1 MANNDK
7 KCLDDF
13 LSKVDE
19 IESLVKGLNSSDQDV
34 LQKSMQQADQL
45 IATHQAGAGDGGS
58 TDADDADD
66 IHTKTGFSRTVIS
79 KAGPEEEGIT
89 GPSVETGMNQDAFLA
104 AMEADAK
111 ERAERRRVREKEALA
126 IKERGNAE
134 FKAGSYDK
142 ALELYSQAIEKVRD
156 STALYTNRAQTYIKL
171 GRFKEALTD
180 CDWALRVSPACLK
193 AYIHAG
199 RAHLGLQQYA
209 KARDFYRQALEQD
222 PKKKSIIEEYLSEVE
237 RAEQTA
243 QEEKTAHD
251 LFESGDSSV
260 RGLVETLTKVN
271 KPDHLPLFYSG
282 GFRVI
287 SSLIT
292 STEDKTLFRTNG
304 GLTLPRDHPVLSRCL
319 SACPVSLS
327 KDERD
332 MLVAAV
338 DMLTHVCSDN
348 EVNQEKLFDLP
359 NIADHILQL
368 LEVKLKG
375 QGRMLKSS
383 CIGLLCTMSKTSVGR
398 RIIHT
403 KFDQSRL
410 LVRLFGLMQKSGVLA
425 VKSAA
430 CLNNMALDKTFRSK
444 TRNKMDKDIFPA
456 FHKLVHCGSCEA
468 AVLASA
474 VTSMINLASD
484 TAIRAKMAA
493 CTCLWED
500 SIQLLT
506 HHLARWRTD
515 SVHRDIVSEVLGL
528 FLHLT
533 AITGPNVGEF
543 GCVLCQY
550 CVELCQTE
558 LVCVMILERSL
569 GLLSH
574 ILPHT
579 APAVEWACQN
589 RGPELFL
596 QQIQGHN
603 KTNRKSA
610 LKCLTACTQ
619 SDDSARGYV
628 VHNKG
633 LGLLKD
639 LLNDEDEVVVGNAAL
654 CLSHCVLVPKAAKV
668 LTKTDIIKELLVLA
682 RDGKQSAVQQNCAI
696 LIAKL
701 TQGDPKHL
709 ERLRELHGVEILHSC
724 MQFIK

>member
-1 MANNDK
+1 MANDK
-7 KCLDDF
+7 KCIDDF

-19 IESLVKGLNSSDQDV
+19 IDSLVKGLNSNDQDV
-34 LQKSMQQADQL
+34 IKKSMQKADQL
-45 IATHQAGAGDGGS
+45 IARHQPGKTDGGS
-58 TDADDADD
+58 TDAHDGDE

-79 KAGPEEEGIT
+79 KASPDEEGIT
-89 GPSVETGMNQDAFLA
+89 GPSVESGMNQEAFMA

-111 ERAERRRVREKEALA
+111 ERAERRKVREKEALA
-126 IKERGNAE
+126 IKEKGNAE

-142 ALELYSQAIEKVRD
+142 ALELYSQAIDKVRD

-171 GRFKEALTD
+171 GRYKEAITD

-199 RAHLGLQQYA
+199 RAHLGLQEYA
-209 KARDFYRQALEQD
+209 KARDLYNQALQQD
-222 PKKKSIIEEYLSEVE
+222 PKKESIIKEYLSEVD

-243 QEEKTAHD
+243 KEEQTAQD

-271 KPDHLPLFYSG
+271 KPDQLPLFYSG
-282 GFRVI
+282 GFRVL

-292 STEDKTLFRTNG
+292 STEDKTLFRTHG
-304 GLTLPRDHPVLSRCL
+304 GLTLPQDHPVFSRCL
-319 SACPVSLS
+319 CACPVSLS

-332 MLVAAV
+332 MLVAGI

-359 NIADHILQL
+359 NMADQISQL
-368 LEVKLKG
+368 LDVKLKG
-375 QGRMLKSS
+375 KARMLKASYVN
-383 CIGLLCTMSKTSVGR
+383 LLFTVSMTSVGR
-398 RIIHT
+398 RIILT
-403 KFDQSRL
+403 KFDLSRL
-410 LVRLFGLMQKSGVLA
+410 LVRLFNLMQKSGVLA

-430 CLNNMALDKTFRSK
+430 CLNNMALDKTFCSK
-444 TRNKMDKDIFPA
+444 IQAKMDSDIFPA
-456 FHKLVHCGSCEA
+456 FHNLVHCSSCEA

-474 VTSMINLASD
+474 VTCMINIASNR
-484 TAIRAKMAA
+484 AIRTKMAA
-493 CTCLWED
+493 CTRLWED
-500 SIQLLT
+500 SLHLLT
-506 HHLARWRTD
+506 HHLARSRTD

-533 AITGPNVGEF
+533 ANTSPNLAEF
-543 GCVLCQY
+543 ACVLCQH
-550 CVELCQTE
+550 CVELCRTE
-558 LVCVMILERSL
+558 LVCVMILERGL
-569 GLLSH
+569 GVLSH
-574 ILPHT
+574 ILPHA
-579 APAVEWACQN
+579 APAVEWVCQN
-589 RGPELFL
+589 GGTELFL
-596 QQIQGHN
+596 QQIQGHT
-603 KTNRKSA
+603 KTDRKSA

-619 SDDSARGYV
+619 SDDSARRYV
-628 VHNKG
+628 VNKKG

-639 LLNDEDEVVVGNAAL
+639 LLIDEDEVVVGNAAL

-682 RDGKQSAVQQNCAI
+682 RDGKKSAVQQNCAI

-724 MQFIK
+724 VPYIK